1 VQLFLQNFPLS
12 VEMLLNSTVSDAH
25 VAAKGNNTER
35 AYTDTFAYAHIGK
48 DSFEGKKNIKIAS
61 GI

>member
-1 VQLFLQNFPLS
+1 
-12 VEMLLNSTVSDAH
+12 MLLNSTVSDAH